1 MDRRSSADGTSAFL
15 CKGLGPWL
23 SKLDKIGIEARAIVK
38 ETRVRPHHE
47 HARLSYPA
55 HAGAG
60 GRTAV
65 ALCARPVCVE
75 PEARE
80 VDRRK
85 DWAEQTS
92 TRLARRFDAIRVED
106 LKIAAMTRSEKAR

>member
-1 MDRRSSADGTSAFL
+1 
-15 CKGLGPWL
+15 
-23 SKLDKIGIEARAIVK
+23 
-38 ETRVRPHHE
+38 
-47 HARLSYPA
+47 
-55 HAGAG
+55 
-60 GRTAV
+60 
-65 ALCARPVCVE
+65 VE